1 MWRSRGR
8 SGVGDSFTG
17 ETYEDIEGLTPNGR
31 QWINPL
37 TKETR
42 NLSGANYWHLRK
54 SLNSGEVVKP
64 DVWTVDGKANIASF
78 SDEALGLDQKKTQA
92 KKEIPIAHKIV
103 PQERT
108 LDRLDEQQKELY
120 KAFEEEKI
128 SEGEFKNLIYAL
140 EVKRSRVW
148 KARCKA
154 LGIPEEMEDECEE
167 ENIASE
173 WDDLPYFV
181 GKNSSENGDWWR
193 NGNVFILTH
202 KKIKDVVKSVVNKK
216 ISVDKEKLSPYIGGV
231 VLSFIT
237 FVILF

>member
-1 MWRSRGR
+1 R

-17 ETYEDIEGLTPNGR
+17 EAYEDIEGLTPNGR

-54 SLNSGEVVKP
+54 ALNSDEVVKP
-64 DVWTVDGKANIASF
+64 DVWTADGKANIAAF
-78 SDEALGLDQKKTQA
+78 SDEALGLDQKKTSA

-108 LDRLDEQQKELY
+108 LNRLDEQQKELY

-140 EVKRSRVW
+140 EVKRSRDC

-154 LGIPEEMEDECEE
+154 LGIPEEYSEETEED
-167 ENIASE
+167 NIASE

-181 GKNSSENGDWWR
+181 GKNSGENGDWWR
-193 NGNVFILTH
+193 NGNVFILGYER
-202 KKIKDVVKSVVNKK
+202 IKEGWDSLRNRKGGF
-216 ISVDKEKLSPYIGGV
+216 SVDKQKAAPYVGGV
-231 VLSFIT
+231 VLSFVT